1 MSSGEDDLQARLQL
15 AAAVIEHTREAV
27 MVADAR
33 GRVVS
38 VNPAFGSLTGYTSAQ
53 AIGRHV
59 RFLGSMPQGRT
70 AFGEMWAAVQRSGH
84 WQGEVWLR
92 RRNRESFPAWQTVSG
107 VRHGRALHYVT
118 LFSDIGPLNLSTA
131 VESPPAPVSS
141 TLARG

>member
-27 MVADAR
+27 MVADAG

-92 RRNRESFPAWQTVSG
+92 RRNRCRKLCRMTRVPGQ
-107 VRHGRALHYVT
+107 
-118 LFSDIGPLNLSTA
+118 
-131 VESPPAPVSS
+131 SPQRV
-141 TLARG
+141 ARRTKRRKKK